1 MSEAEEIGK
10 TRHGLEGSPDA
21 QAVGEILHTFHED
34 LAKFRRECSK
44 NMQELD
50 KMVAD
55 FRAKS
60 RENTTNVTSLAEQT
74 ATFLLDSCQKDH
86 NRARQVYQLFEE
98 VGRILREFAG
108 ESDRHAQELARMFGE
123 FYGRDVDR
131 KEEILQL
138 CGAAYAFLETLR
150 RKRHERRED
159 IVLQPLWAMGEK
171 VGGGVIEI
179 LLLHAEL
186 LQRLAFL
193 HVERQA
199 ELPSQGLACDAEF
212 WGDLPDAHL
221 RIEGVGRKPVALGL
235 QDPARGYNRAR
246 SNQGSNEPDIL
257 CFRKT
262 REIRH
267 GHLLNSG
274 PGGDFD
280 SFNRAARPWENRPGR
295 RPIGQPWRVLAVC
308 TQSVRPTTCSCR
320 EGRRP

>member
-138 CGAAYAFLETLR
+138 CAAAYAFLETLR

-159 IVLQPLWAMGEK
+159 IQ
-171 VGGGVIEI
+171 VI
-179 LLLHAEL
+179 LGQL
-186 LQRLAFL
+186 RL
-193 HVERQA
+193 
-199 ELPSQGLACDAEF
+199 
-212 WGDLPDAHL
+212 
-221 RIEGVGRKPVALGL
+221 
-235 QDPARGYNRAR
+235 
-246 SNQGSNEPDIL
+246 
-257 CFRKT
+257 
-262 REIRH
+262 
-267 GHLLNSG
+267 
-274 PGGDFD
+274 
-280 SFNRAARPWENRPGR
+280 ENR
-295 RPIGQPWRVLAVC
+295 QRVEWMSSMLAKLRAEERDRSHEFEAKDAKISKDVQAAMKEFVNDRNHADEVWQELRSAVEIC
-308 TQSVRPTTCSCR
+308 KQACRAEPT
-320 EGRRP
+320 E